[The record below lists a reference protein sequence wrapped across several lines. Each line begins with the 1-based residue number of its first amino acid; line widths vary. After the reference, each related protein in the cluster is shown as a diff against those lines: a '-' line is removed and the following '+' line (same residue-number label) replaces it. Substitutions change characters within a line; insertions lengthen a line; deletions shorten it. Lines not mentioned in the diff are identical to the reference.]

1 MIERKE
7 AEKLDEVIWSKNRQ
21 EKHTHIHSEGDWT
34 QAQADGSIWQ
44 DLLDATVTQF
54 KDV

>member
-7 AEKLDEVIWSKNRQ
+7 AEKLDEVIW
-21 EKHTHIHSEGDWT
+21 SEGDWT